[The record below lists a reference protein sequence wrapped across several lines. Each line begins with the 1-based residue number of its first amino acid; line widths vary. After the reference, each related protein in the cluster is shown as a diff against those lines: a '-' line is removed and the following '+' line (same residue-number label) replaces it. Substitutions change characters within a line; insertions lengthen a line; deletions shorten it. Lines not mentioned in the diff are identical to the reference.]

1 MRVAYL
7 TSPGTITI
15 EERPIPEPAWGEVL
29 VRVKSALTCGTD
41 LKAYIRGHNLIPMPG
56 PFGHEFSGIVAKKG
70 TGVRKL
76 REGDEIMAVHSA
88 PCLSCFYCKRGS
100 YNLCDNIMKTKIL
113 GAFSD
118 YILLPDH
125 IVKQNTF
132 LKPENLGFDE
142 AAILE
147 PLSCVVHP
155 YSLNRM
161 RGIETALIVGV
172 GPIGLLHMLLLKKNG
187 VNVTVSDL
195 SDKRLKTALSLGAD
209 DAVVPDSI
217 SSSIE
222 ETTSGAGFDLVVE
235 CTGQPEVWERTIDL
249 ARKGGMVILF
259 GGCKSGTRV
268 TFDTEK
274 LHYNEITL
282 LGSFHFTPTDVK
294 TAYKLLTASELDV
307 SPLITGRTELNDI
320 QSVFEK
326 LSKGTGIK
334 YAINP

>member
-1 MRVAYL
+1 
-7 TSPGTITI
+7 
-15 EERPIPEPAWGEVL
+15 
-29 VRVKSALTCGTD
+29 
-41 LKAYIRGHNLIPMPG
+41 
-56 PFGHEFSGIVAKKG
+56 
-70 TGVRKL
+70 
-76 REGDEIMAVHSA
+76 
-88 PCLSCFYCKRGS
+88 
-100 YNLCDNIMKTKIL
+100 
-113 GAFSD
+113 
-118 YILLPDH
+118 LLPDH

-147 PLSCVVHP
+147 PLACVVHP
-155 YSLNRM
+155 YALKRM
-161 RGIETALIVGV
+161 NGIETALIIGV

-209 DAVVPDSI
+209 DAGLPDSI

-222 ETTSGAGFDLVVE
+222 DTTSGAGFDLVVE

-249 ARKGGMVILF
+249 ARKGGTVILF

-294 TAYKLLTASELDV
+294 TAYKLLRESELDV
-307 SPLITGRTELNDI
+307 SPLITGSAELNDI

-326 LSKGTGIK
+326 LRKGTGIK

>member
-15 EERPIPEPAWGEVL
+15 EERPIPEPSRGEVL

-41 LKAYIRGHNLIPMPG
+41 LKAYIRGHNLIPTPG

-76 REGDEIMAVHSA
+76 REGDDIMAVHSA
-88 PCLSCFYCKRGS
+88 PCLTCFYCKRGS
-100 YNLCDNIMKTKIL
+100 YNLCDNIMKTKVL
-113 GAFSD
+113 GAFSE
-118 YILLPDH
+118 YILLSEH

-132 LKPENLGFDE
+132 SKPENLSFDE

-161 RGIETALIVGV
+161 KGIETALIVGV
-172 GPIGLLHMLLLKKNG
+172 GPIGLLHMFLLKNNG

-195 SDKRLKTALSLGAD
+195 SDKRLKTALRLGAD

-222 ETTSGAGFDLVVE
+222 KTASGAGFDLVVE
-235 CTGQPEVWERTIDL
+235 CTGRPEVWERTIDL
-249 ARKGGMVILF
+249 VRKGGTVILF

-282 LGSFHFTPTDVK
+282 LGSFHFTPTDVR
-294 TAYKLLTASELDV
+294 TAYKLLTESELDV
-307 SPLITGRTELNDI
+307 SPLITGNAKLNDI

-326 LSKGTGIK
+326 LREGTGIK